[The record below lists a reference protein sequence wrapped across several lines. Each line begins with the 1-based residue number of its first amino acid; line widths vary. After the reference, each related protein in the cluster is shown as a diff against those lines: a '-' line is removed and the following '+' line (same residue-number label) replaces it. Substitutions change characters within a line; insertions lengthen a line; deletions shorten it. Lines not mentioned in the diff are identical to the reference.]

1 MKLNWNFQRGRKG
14 LEKQTNNNN
23 NKKKTLQTT
32 VGDIWIFFGNIADP
46 TSMQDAYEL
55 SK

>member
-1 MKLNWNFQRGRKG
+1 MAKKFKELHEAYRNWNFQRGRKG
-14 LEKQTNNNN
+14 LEK
-23 NKKKTLQTT
+23 KECFS
-32 VGDIWIFFGNIADP
+32 GRHMDIFGNIADR